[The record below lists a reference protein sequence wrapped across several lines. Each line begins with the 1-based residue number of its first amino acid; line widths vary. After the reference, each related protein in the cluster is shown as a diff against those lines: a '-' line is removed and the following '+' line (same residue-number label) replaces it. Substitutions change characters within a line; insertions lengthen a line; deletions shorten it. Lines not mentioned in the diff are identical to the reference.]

1 MKKTDFLY
9 TIQNNKIID
18 IATNKEI
25 KDEKNISRIKGLRIP
40 PGYKNVRI
48 NINPNAKLQAYGYDK
63 KGRKQFI
70 YHKNFIETQQKN
82 KFNMVVRLHN
92 TFLQIEKEVKR
103 NLKNP
108 ALDEKTKLISLI
120 IYLIIVCNF
129 RIGNEKYRKEHKHYG
144 LTTIEWKHVE
154 IMKEKAIKI
163 EFIGK
168 KGVLNISVCSDP
180 YVFNSFKNLK
190 KNSKYSKTVFTYKTI
205 DKTKNNA
212 TEIKRISS
220 KDVND
225 YLKNYHPEITAKSI
239 RVWNANRLF
248 VSYLVEEKS
257 HKKAVERLAKSLHN
271 TPAVCKSSYIHPEL
285 LQTNLSKIESK
296 K

>member
-1 MKKTDFLY
+1 MKNSGFLY
-9 TIQNNKIID
+9 TIEKGKIVD
-18 IATNKEI
+18 VATKKEI
-25 KDEKNISRIKGLRIP
+25 KDEKIITRIKGLRIP
-40 PGYKNVRI
+40 PAYKNIRI
-48 NINPNAKLQAYGYDK
+48 HSNPNAKLQAYGYDK
-63 KGRKQFI
+63 KDRKQSI
-70 YHKNFIETQQKN
+70 YHKSFIETQQKN
-82 KFNMVVRLHN
+82 KFNMIVRLHN
-92 TFLQIEKEVKR
+92 TFLQIEKDVKR
-103 NLKNP
+103 DLKNS

-154 IMKEKAIKI
+154 IMKEAIKI

-180 YVFNSFKNLK
+180 YVYNSFKKLK
-190 KNSKYSKTVFTYKTI
+190 KNSKYSKSVFTYITP
-205 DKTKNNA
+205 DKISNKN
-212 TEIKRISS
+212 TIKRITS

-225 YLKNYHPEITAKSI
+225 YLKHYHPEITAKSI

-257 HKKAVERLAKSLHN
+257 HKKAIEKLAKSLHN